1 MRMRSAIAIISGAA
15 MFMAQMSAGFA
26 QSAVSIPAKPTAL
39 SAEDMAVALQKAT
52 VSPAIV
58 AAFKAFPK
66 GGEPLTKR
74 IADIIAKDPNLAAG
88 LVKYMQTE
96 PSLTSDQ
103 KKAAER
109 GFAAALTSLGI
120 MAADMGVYTK
130 APPPPVDPG
139 CEWCWLLALAAL
151 AGIIC
156 LGVCQSENHPS
167 VSHH

>member
-1 MRMRSAIAIISGAA
+1 MRSFIAIVSGVA
-15 MFMAQMSAGFA
+15 MLMAQMSVGFA
-26 QSAVSIPAKPTAL
+26 QNAVPAKPAALGTAQDL
-39 SAEDMAVALQKAT
+39 AVTLQNVT
-52 VSPAIV
+52 VSPVIV

-66 GGEPLTKR
+66 GGEPLSKR

-103 KKAAER
+103 KRAAER

-120 MAADMGVYTK
+120 MAADMEVYTK
-130 APPPPVDPG
+130 APPPPPPT
-139 CEWCWLLALAAL
+139 CEWCWMLALAAL

-156 LGVCQSENHPS
+156 LGVCQHEHHPS
-167 VSHH
+167 PN

>member
-1 MRMRSAIAIISGAA
+1 MRSAIAIISGAA

-26 QSAVSIPAKPTAL
+26 QSAVSIPAKPTAFS
-39 SAEDMAVALQKAT
+39 SAKDMVVTIQKAT

-96 PSLTSDQ
+96 PGLTSDQ
-103 KKAAER
+103 KRAAER
-109 GFAAALTSLGI
+109 GFAEALTSLGI
-120 MAADMGVYTK
+120 MAADMPVK
-130 APPPPVDPG
+130 ALPPPAEPV

-156 LGVCQSENHPS
+156 LGVCQSEHQVPPP
-167 VSHH
+167 VSPH

>member
-15 MFMAQMSAGFA
+15 MFMAQISAGFA

-39 SAEDMAVALQKAT
+39 SAEDMAVTLQKAT

-88 LVKYMQTE
+88 LVKYMQSE

-103 KKAAER
+103 KRAAER

-120 MAADMGVYTK
+120 MAADMPVK
-130 APPPPVDPG
+130 ALPPPAEPV

-156 LGVCQSENHPS
+156 LGVCQSEHHPS
-167 VSHH
+167 PN

>member
-1 MRMRSAIAIISGAA
+1 MRSAIAIISGAA
-15 MFMAQMSAGFA
+15 MFMAQMSVGFA
-26 QSAVSIPAKPTAL
+26 QSAVSIPAKPVAL
-39 SAEDMAVALQKAT
+39 SAEDMAVTVQKAT

-103 KKAAER
+103 KRAAER

-120 MAADMGVYTK
+120 MAADMPVK
-130 APPPPVDPG
+130 ALPPPAEPV

-156 LGVCQSENHPS
+156 LGVCQSEHQVPPP
-167 VSHH
+167 VSPQ